1 MPWEVLESGGSA
13 FSKTGNEV
21 NLTMKQSFEILPQGQ
36 WDGLGVKELA
46 TEPSDLNAIS
56 IDGGRRQPTSSN
68 VVSDPHTHIVTE
80 ICALHNMHTE
90 QIFLR
95 IEMLL

>member
-1 MPWEVLESGGSA
+1 MPWEILESGGSA
-13 FSKTGNEV
+13 FLETGNEV
-21 NLTMKQSFEILPQGQ
+21 NLTMKQSLEILLHRQ
-36 WDGLGVKELA
+36 WDVKELA
-46 TEPSDLNAIS
+46 TEPSDLNVIS

>member
-1 MPWEVLESGGSA
+1 MAWGG
-13 FSKTGNEV
+13 
-21 NLTMKQSFEILPQGQ
+21 
-36 WDGLGVKELA
+36 KELPLSLV
-46 TEPSDLNAIS
+46 TGIQSLQMVEGEGDNQLLQMLSSDL
-56 IDGGRRQPTSSN
+56 R
-68 VVSDPHTHIVTE
+68 THIVTE